1 MDIAQLVVAGVDT
14 HKDTHVVVAL
24 DHIGRQLG
32 ASSFAST
39 SAGCCA
45 LVDWLRHQGPLGRVG
60 VEGCGSYG
68 AGLARLLRTEGIEV
82 IEICRPNRQ
91 VRRRRGKSDLIDAEA
106 AARAVLAERDG
117 VTPKSGDGP
126 VEAMRALRVAR
137 SSAVKARDQA
147 TNQLHA
153 LIVTAPQAM
162 RDHFKEPRIDK
173 LVGQLL
179 EAEAGEISDQLG
191 YEAAVLSLARR
202 WQALNAEAADLA
214 DQLKAIVTDT
224 APKGLLELQG
234 VGPEVAAALMIAAG
248 DNPQRLRSEAS
259 FAALCGVSPLDCSS
273 GKHDRHRLNRGG
285 NRDANMALWRIVM
298 VRLRWDPTTRAYI
311 DKRVSEG
318 KTRRG
323 AMRCLKRY
331 IARDVY
337 RLLTARTDVIPI
349 AA

>member
-1 MDIAQLVVAGVDT
+1 MQTGQLVVAGVDT

-24 DHIGRQLG
+24 DHLGRQLG
-32 ASSFAST
+32 ASAFPST
-39 SAGCCA
+39 SAGCNA
-45 LVDWLRHQGPLGRVG
+45 LVDWLLRQGPLGRVG

-68 AGLARLLRTEGIEV
+68 AGLARLLRAEAIEV
-82 IEICRPNRQ
+82 VEICRPNRQ
-91 VRRRRGKSDLIDAEA
+91 MRRRHGKSDLIDAEA
-106 AARAVLAERDG
+106 AARTVLAERDA
-117 VTPKSGDGP
+117 VTPKSADGP

-137 SSAVKARDQA
+137 SSAIKARDQA

-162 RDHFKEPRIDK
+162 RDRFNEPRIDK
-173 LVGQLL
+173 LVARVLDAG
-179 EAEAGEISDQLG
+179 AGEISDQPG
-191 YEAAVLSLARR
+191 YQAAVLSLARR
-202 WQALNAEAADLA
+202 WQALDTEAADLA
-214 DQLKAIVTDT
+214 AQLKAIVTET
-224 APKGLLELQG
+224 APSDLLELQG

-273 GKHDRHRLNRGG
+273 GKQDRHRLNRGG

-298 VRLRWDPTTRAYI
+298 VRLRWDPTTRAYVE
-311 DKRVSEG
+311 KRVSEG

-337 RLLTARTDVIPI
+337 RLLTAPHPVPVS
-349 AA
+349 A

>member
-1 MDIAQLVVAGVDT
+1 MEATRQVIGGVDT
-14 HKDTHVVVAL
+14 HKDSHVVVAL
-24 DHIGRQLG
+24 DHLGRQIG
-32 ASSFAST
+32 SSSFPST
-39 SAGCCA
+39 GEGCRA
-45 LVDWLRHQGPLGRVG
+45 ILDWLRHFGQLDRVG

-68 AGLARLLRTEGIEV
+68 AGLARLLRSEGVEV

-91 VRRRRGKSDLIDAEA
+91 MRRRRGKSDLLDAEA

-117 VTPKSGDGP
+117 VTPKSADGP

-137 SSAVKARDQA
+137 SSAIKARDQA

-153 LIVTAPQAM
+153 LIVTAPQNS
-162 RDHFKEPRIDK
+162 RDRFNEPKIDK
-173 LVGQLL
+173 LVDRLL
-179 EAEAGEISDQLG
+179 GAEAGAISNQAG
-191 YEAAVLSLARR
+191 YESAVRSLASR
-202 WQALNAEAADLA
+202 WKALDAEAAELA
-214 DQLKAIVTDT
+214 SKLKMVVIET
-224 APKGLLELQG
+224 APPELLELQG
-234 VGPEVAAALMIAAG
+234 VGPDVAAALMIAAG
-248 DNPQRLRSEAS
+248 DNPERLRSEAS

-273 GKHDRHRLNRGG
+273 GRQDRHRLNRGG

-337 RLLTARTDVIPI
+337 RLLTTPGAAPI

>member
-1 MDIAQLVVAGVDT
+1 
-14 HKDTHVVVAL
+14 
-24 DHIGRQLG
+24 
-32 ASSFAST
+32 
-39 SAGCCA
+39 
-45 LVDWLRHQGPLGRVG
+45 
-60 VEGCGSYG
+60 
-68 AGLARLLRTEGIEV
+68 
-82 IEICRPNRQ
+82 
-91 VRRRRGKSDLIDAEA
+91 
-106 AARAVLAERDG
+106 
-117 VTPKSGDGP
+117 
-126 VEAMRALRVAR
+126 
-137 SSAVKARDQA
+137 
-147 TNQLHA
+147 
-153 LIVTAPQAM
+153 
-162 RDHFKEPRIDK
+162 
-173 LVGQLL
+173 
-179 EAEAGEISDQLG
+179 
-191 YEAAVLSLARR
+191 
-202 WQALNAEAADLA
+202 
-214 DQLKAIVTDT
+214 VTDT

-273 GKHDRHRLNRGG
+273 GKQDRHRLNRGG

-318 KTRRG
+318 KSRRG

>member
-1 MDIAQLVVAGVDT
+1 MTADQQVIGGVDT

-24 DHIGRQLG
+24 DHLGRQIG
-32 ASSFAST
+32 ASSFPST
-39 SAGCCA
+39 GDGCRA
-45 LVDWLRHQGPLGRVG
+45 LLDWLRHLGQLERVG

-68 AGLARLLRTEGIEV
+68 AGLARLLREEEIEV

-91 VRRRRGKSDLIDAEA
+91 MRRRRGKSDLLDAEA

-117 VTPKSGDGP
+117 VTPKSADGP

-137 SSAVKARDQA
+137 SSAIKARDQA

-153 LIVTAPQAM
+153 LIVTAPQDA
-162 RDHFKEPRIDK
+162 RDRFCEPKIDK
-173 LVGQLL
+173 LVDQLL
-179 EAEAGEISDQLG
+179 DAENGTISDQVG
-191 YEAAVLSLARR
+191 YEAAVRSLARR
-202 WQALNAEAADLA
+202 WKTLDAEAAGLA
-214 DQLKAIVTDT
+214 LQLKTIVAET
-224 APKGLLELQG
+224 APTGLLELQG
-234 VGPEVAAALMIAAG
+234 VDPDVAAALMIAAG
-248 DNPQRLRSEAS
+248 DNPERLRSEAS

-273 GKHDRHRLNRGG
+273 GKQDRHRLNRGG

-298 VRLRWDPTTRAYI
+298 VRLRWDPTTRAYV

-337 RLLTARTDVIPI
+337 RLLTAPDI
-349 AA
+349 APNAA

>member
-1 MDIAQLVVAGVDT
+1 MTTDQRVIGT
-14 HKDTHVVVAL
+14 HKDTHVAVAL
-24 DHIGRQLG
+24 DHLGRQLG
-32 ASSFAST
+32 ASSFPST
-39 SAGCCA
+39 GKGCRA
-45 LVDWLRHQGPLGRVG
+45 LLEWLRQFGEVERVG
-60 VEGCGSYG
+60 IEGCGSYG
-68 AGLARLLRTEGIEV
+68 AGLARLVRAAEIDV

-91 VRRRRGKSDLIDAEA
+91 MRRRRGKSDLLDAEA

-117 VTPKSGDGP
+117 VTPKSADGL
-126 VEAMRALRVAR
+126 VESMRALRVAR

-147 TNQLHA
+147 TNQIHA
-153 LIVTAPQAM
+153 LIVTAPQDAPD
-162 RDHFKEPRIDK
+162 RFNESRIDK
-173 LVGQLL
+173 LVDQLL
-179 EAEAGEISDQLG
+179 NAGAGTISDQPG
-191 YEAAVLSLARR
+191 YEVALRSLARR
-202 WQALNAEAADLA
+202 WKDLDNEAADLA
-214 DQLKAIVTDT
+214 AQLKTIVSET
-224 APKGLLELQG
+224 APDGLLDLQG
-234 VGPEVAAALMIAAG
+234 VGPDIAAALMIAAG
-248 DNPQRLRSEAS
+248 DNPERLRSEAS

-273 GKHDRHRLNRGG
+273 GKQDRHRLNGGG

-337 RLLTARTDVIPI
+337 RILTAPQAHPI

>member
-1 MDIAQLVVAGVDT
+1 MDTAQLVVAGVDT

-24 DHIGRQLG
+24 DHLGRQLG
-32 ASSFAST
+32 ASTFPST
-39 SAGCCA
+39 AGGCAA
-45 LVDWLRHQGPLGRVG
+45 LVDWLRHHGPLGRVG

-91 VRRRRGKSDLIDAEA
+91 MRRRRGKSDLIDAEA
-106 AARAVLAERDG
+106 AARTVLAERDG
-117 VTPKSGDGP
+117 VVPKSADGP

-147 TNQLHA
+147 TNQIHA

-162 RDHFKEPRIDK
+162 RDHFNEPRIDR
-173 LVGQLL
+173 LVAQLL
-179 EAEAGEISDQLG
+179 DADAGEISDQPG
-191 YEAAVLSLARR
+191 YAAAVVSLARR
-202 WQALNAEAADLA
+202 WQTLDTEAADLA
-214 DQLKAIVTDT
+214 HQLKAIVTDT
-224 APKGLLELQG
+224 APSGLLELQG
-234 VGPEVAAALMIAAG
+234 VGPDVAAALMIAAG
-248 DNPQRLRSEAS
+248 DNPNRLRSEAS

-298 VRLRWDPTTRAYI
+298 VRLRWDPTTRAYV

-331 IARDVY
+331 IARDIY
-337 RLLTARTDVIPI
+337 RLLTAPDPVPI
-349 AA
+349 AT